1 MKLRAAFVL
10 PAAALLLSL
19 AAPALA
25 QDDEEGR
32 WALGLGGGLVQ
43 TSGNS
48 DPYLTANLRYRIGHR
63 NAGDERQGSVYGFV
77 EPEIGYW
84 TRDTD
89 NVDSTDTLLGVNLGG
104 AVRLRSFEYF
114 VAGGVGYHMIDRDVH
129 TAVGTRNISDDS
141 VGVNAQFGFDVR
153 VSETISLFGVGR
165 FDLVETDDNAIITS
179 ADKSPDD
186 EQTKVYLGLRIHF

>member
-1 MKLRAAFVL
+1 MKLRFALVL

-32 WALGLGGGLVQ
+32 WALGLGGGMVQ
-43 TSGNS
+43 SSGSS
-48 DPYLTANLRYRIGHR
+48 DPYLTANLRYRIGHH

-77 EPEIGYW
+77 EPEVGHW
-84 TRDTD
+84 TRDSD
-89 NVDSTDTLLGVNLGG
+89 NVDSEDTMLGVNLGG

-129 TAVGTRNISDDS
+129 TAAGTRNISDDS
-141 VGVNAQFGFDVR
+141 IGVNAQFGFDVR

-165 FDLVETDDNAIITS
+165 FDLVQTDDNAIITS
-179 ADKSPDD
+179 DDKSPDD
-186 EQTKVYLGLRIHF
+186 EQTKVYLGVRIHF